1 MRFGLLH
8 EDIFH
13 EHVAPGYHPERP
25 ERLDAARQGL
35 GAAGV
40 LEGAVRIPGRAAEPA
55 ELERVH
61 DPAYVAETLRALG
74 SRSGYLDPDTFF
86 STDTRRAA
94 LEAAGGG
101 IDLMAAVH
109 ERRVDWGFALV
120 RPPGHHATWHRAAG
134 FCIFNNI
141 AVATASLIASGAARR
156 VAIVDW
162 DVHHGN
168 GTQDQFWDR
177 PDVLFCSMHQWPHY
191 PGSGLSHE
199 IGGEAARGRTINLP
213 FPAGC
218 ADADSL
224 AALDEVIIPVI
235 DAFQP
240 DHIAISA
247 GFDAHR
253 RDPLAGLELSSRCY
267 GELART
273 IAAAARRHCDG
284 RLTCFLEGGYDLV
297 ALTKS
302 IEEVA
307 RALSE
312 EPGAP
317 RPRTGTASPAGRAVI
332 EKTLSNI
339 RSHWPEIL

>member
-1 MRFGLLH
+1 MKCGLLY
-8 EDIFH
+8 EDLFH
-13 EHVAPGYHPERP
+13 HHVASGYHPERP
-25 ERLDAARQGL
+25 ERLDAAREGL
-35 GAAGV
+35 DAAGV
-40 LEGAVRIPGRAAEPA
+40 LDRAVRIPGRAATPG
-55 ELERVH
+55 ELGLVH
-61 DPAYVAETLRALG
+61 DPDHVVDTLRALG
-74 SRSGYLDPDTFF
+74 TGSGHLDPDTFF
-86 STDTRRAA
+86 SPDTRSAA

-109 ERRVDWGFALV
+109 ERRVGWGFALV

-141 AVATASLIASGAARR
+141 AVAAANLIAGGAARR

-177 PDVLFCSMHQWPHY
+177 PDVLYCSMHQWPHY

-199 IGGEAARGRTINLP
+199 IGGESARGRTINFP

-218 ADADSL
+218 ADADFL
-224 AALDEVIIPVI
+224 AALDEVILPVI

-253 RDPLAGLELSSRCY
+253 RDPLAGLELSSGCY
-267 GELART
+267 GEMARRLA
-273 IAAAARRHCDG
+273 ASARRHCDG
-284 RLTCFLEGGYDLV
+284 RLTCFLEGGYDLA
-297 ALTKS
+297 ALRES
-302 IEEVA
+302 IGEVA
-307 RALSE
+307 AAFSDDPDGPL
-312 EPGAP
+312 PDAGTAGAP
-317 RPRTGTASPAGRAVI
+317 GRAVI
-332 EKTLSNI
+332 ENT
-339 RSHWPEIL
+339 RSSLRPHWPGIL